1 MVDYRLGRLQQM
13 TNVEMYLESELGVGR
28 DHRSRPDHV
37 VVATGA
43 RWTNLL
49 YSSMEIPVG
58 QLEHERVF
66 TPDDIA
72 AGRLPEGPT
81 LVFDF
86 DNYYMGGVI
95 TEHLAAHGVSSDLM
109 PRRQGQAS
117 AWTIMTNE
125 LPLVA
130 RALTNRKVPVRT
142 LDMVTAFDGETVT
155 LANIFTAEK
164 TELQCRNVVIT
175 GLRLPRME
183 LFDTMNA
190 RRADLEAAG
199 IKSFKL
205 MGDALAPGALA
216 HAVHSGHRAAQEL
229 GLGALP
235 FRRDAPIVEFE
246 PSYTSDRGLA

>member
-1 MVDYRLGRLQQM
+1 
-13 TNVEMYLESELGVGR
+13 MYLESDLGV
-28 DHRSRPDHV
+28 DEIIDLAPDHV
-37 VVATGA
+37 LVATGA
-43 RWTNLL
+43 RWTNFL

-58 QLEHERVF
+58 QLEHPNVF

-95 TEHLAAHGVSSDLM
+95 TEHLAAQGIPVTYAT
-109 PRRQGQAS
+109 PAGQAS

-130 RALTNRKVPVRT
+130 RALTKRNVPVRT
-142 LDMVTAFDGETVT
+142 QELVSAFDGETVT
-155 LANIFTAEK
+155 LSQIFTGEK
-164 TELQCRNVVIT
+164 TVLDCRNVVIT
-175 GLRLPRME
+175 GLRLPRAEFFEAM
-183 LFDTMNA
+183 TA
-190 RRADLEAAG
+190 RAADLKAAG
-199 IKSFKL
+199 IKSFSL
-205 MGDALAPGALA
+205 VGDALAPGALA

-229 GLGALP
+229 GLGPQP

-246 PSYTSDRGLA
+246 PSYTSTAGLVKAP